1 MNYSQII
8 ALINGIADEKD
19 SSIATGIKS
28 VKINTAQ
35 TGLVFT
41 TNDNKDIEIIIPTHT
56 HSNLATIL
64 EKLTLDTNGDLL
76 FDGEKLGTG
85 YDDTQIKVD
94 LDSKMDKITIDTDP
108 TTNSTNLITSGG
120 VKSQIDYLNTN
131 KLESSNIIAGSNI
144 SLSTSGNDI
153 TINSTGG
160 SGLSLIEW
168 CQNTD
173 YQVADYVTNDYK
185 LYKCILEHT
194 SGTEFDSSKWD
205 FVLGN
210 TEEESEK
217 NIYSSVETTIGE
229 WQGKKLYRTT
239 LDIGVLPNG
248 VEKDIPLSIDGLTKI
263 ISYSGVAENS
273 EGNVINL
280 LMNSQAIGKSIEFS
294 VNKTQIKITT
304 NSDYSSYSG
313 YLWIEYIK

>member
-85 YDDTQIKVD
+85 YDDTQIKAD

-120 VKSQIDYLNTN
+120 
-131 KLESSNIIAGSNI
+131 
-144 SLSTSGNDI
+144 
-153 TINSTGG
+153 
-160 SGLSLIEW
+160 
-168 CQNTD
+168 
-173 YQVADYVTNDYK
+173 
-185 LYKCILEHT
+185 
-194 SGTEFDSSKWD
+194 
-205 FVLGN
+205 
-210 TEEESEK
+210 
-217 NIYSSVETTIGE
+217 
-229 WQGKKLYRTT
+229 
-239 LDIGVLPNG
+239 
-248 VEKDIPLSIDGLTKI
+248 
-263 ISYSGVAENS
+263 
-273 EGNVINL
+273 
-280 LMNSQAIGKSIEFS
+280 
-294 VNKTQIKITT
+294 
-304 NSDYSSYSG
+304 
-313 YLWIEYIK
+313 